1 MSLKRQ
7 LQGKDMIVAPGVYAP
22 LTALLVEQ
30 AGFSSAYISGASVS
44 YTLLGRPDLG
54 FVSLSQLADVV
65 QRIRQRVSLNLI
77 VDADTGFGNALNVQ
91 QTIRTLEQAGANAIQ
106 IEDQDMPKR
115 CGHLKGKRLVSG
127 NEMCGK
133 IRAACEART
142 DPNTL
147 IIARTDALSVI
158 GIEASLSRAKAY
170 ADAGADLL
178 FVEGLQKQE
187 DIDFMIQGI
196 RQGSSARIPLL
207 ANMVDGGDPRTQNAQ
222 ALEAAGFS
230 VAITA
235 GSLARA
241 MVYAAEEL
249 LQNLHTDGSTIAS
262 KQNMLDFAE
271 LNERLGLAQML
282 AAGDRYAEQRG
293 ALG

>member
-7 LQGKDMIVAPGVYAP
+7 LQGKDMIVAPGVYDP